1 MGEIALKYADFVI
14 FTSEDPRLEKPT
26 DIINQMLSTTN
37 SNQIDRTEA
46 MIYAF
51 KVAKKN
57 DIILVTGKGR
67 ENYFEENNVR
77 INYSDFDHLL
87 DIRI

>member
-1 MGEIALKYADFVI
+1 
-14 FTSEDPRLEKPT
+14 
-26 DIINQMLSTTN
+26 
-37 SNQIDRTEA
+37 